1 MTITTRRSTTKA
13 KKQTEVVFVSVED
26 MSRDMLLSYI
36 NVMRNLVSLKP
47 IVENKK
53 LDRRAAQKAYHARQ
67 QYMQQV
73 HVDRSPFSVIREDS
87 GAWVQRETYKKMQG
101 DRVYSKSSSTHLS
114 DSPEYLSSILSNRC
128 STIGI
133 HECTF
138 ETTNGKSPCLIQ
150 VLEMET
156 A

>member
-13 KKQTEVVFVSVED
+13 GNQTEVVFVSVED

-36 NVMRNLVSLKP
+36 NVMRQLVSLKP

-53 LDRRAAQKAYHARQ
+53 LDRRAARKAYHARQ
-67 QYMQQV
+67 HYMQNV
-73 HVDRSPFSVIREDS
+73 DVDRSPFSVIREDS
-87 GAWVQRETYKKMQG
+87 GAWVRRGTYKKLHG
-101 DRVYSKSSSTHLS
+101 DQEYSKSSTSHLS

-133 HECTF
+133 HECTL
-138 ETTNGKSPCLIQ
+138 ETSGGKSPCLIQ